1 MEEEINITNFAEL
14 AEYLK
19 ERIESV
25 NRCYEKELPLMDVG
39 DGHKVI
45 NISGLSKK
53 EKEEVI
59 NKRNCLLVQEH
70 CYQEILDKIIIAGG

>member
-1 MEEEINITNFAEL
+1 MEEINITNFAEL

-19 ERIESV
+19 ARINSV
-25 NRCYEKELPLMDVG
+25 NRCYEKELPLIDVG
-39 DGHKVI
+39 NGRKVI
-45 NISGLSKK
+45 NVSGLSKK

-70 CYQEILDKIIIAGG
+70 CYQEILDKITF